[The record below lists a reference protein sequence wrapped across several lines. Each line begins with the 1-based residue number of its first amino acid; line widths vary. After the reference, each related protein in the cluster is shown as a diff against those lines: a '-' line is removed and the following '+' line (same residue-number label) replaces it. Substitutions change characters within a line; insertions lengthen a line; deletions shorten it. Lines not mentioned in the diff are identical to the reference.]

1 MLKYMEYTN
10 AGNATNHDLQEI
22 HRMIENVKYDAG
34 VTGDYMRLMEDEDV
48 LVERGIRQWTQ
59 QSIVD
64 LLEEHAPVSE
74 ELVAR
79 IHAEG
84 DLSILKTWLQYAAK
98 STSLEEFLEK
108 IEQNYI
114 LVHGTLKLCDFGVFC
129 VLTVHCG

>member
-1 MLKYMEYTN
+1 MEYTN

-84 DLSILKTWLQYAAK
+84 DLSVLKTWLQYAAK
-98 STSLEEFLEK
+98 STSLEEFLDK
-108 IEQNYI
+108 IDNN
-114 LVHGTLKLCDFGVFC
+114 
-129 VLTVHCG
+129 